1 MRNLNLNELNE
12 VQGRGIGFLW
22 AFRAGELFADL
33 FAMYEVSQKIEL
45 NPSNYGAVNA
55 SGYNAMGDYSGRCTR

>member
-33 FAMYEVSQKIEL
+33 FAMYEVSHSIPQTTALSTPVATTPWATTPACAPDK
-45 NPSNYGAVNA
+45 
-55 SGYNAMGDYSGRCTR
+55 R